1 MNSAKNKIRVKVMT
15 RAEYS
20 SDAHRSLLRQ
30 FPNSTPTWGECEF
43 IFDPHCTFYDW
54 FVVYHDMPNFM
65 ECGKVMYYEKL
76 KCPPENTIHINY
88 EPSSITTY
96 GTSYLRQFGCLV
108 STQEEKYLDHPNIIH
123 WQAGMPWFYG
133 RSASLKKFVPYDDL
147 IDASIPTKSQCFST
161 VCSTKQQI
169 HTLHKARLKF
179 TQKLKF
185 DIPELE
191 IFGHGHK
198 EIEDKAEALD
208 RYKYHLVI
216 ENHQAPNHWTEKLS
230 DSYLGFC
237 LPFYHG
243 CPNVAEYFP
252 EQSVIPIDIYKPN
265 EAKKI
270 MLDSIAANEYEN
282 RLNSIKE
289 ARNNVL
295 TKHNLFA
302 YLSRLIPSL
311 KTGKVANRRGIV
323 YSRKA
328 LWSKYPK
335 ARLSCVF
342 EKSKRFL
349 GNLCRTYYRSYL

>member
-1 MNSAKNKIRVKVMT
+1 MNCAKNKIRVKVMT
-15 RAEYS
+15 RGGYS
-20 SDAHRSLLRQ
+20 AGAHKSLLRQ
-30 FPNSTPTWGECEF
+30 FPNSIPTWGECEF
-43 IFDPHCTFYDW
+43 IFDPHCTLYDW

-65 ECGKVMYYEKL
+65 ECGKVMYYEEL
-76 KCPPENTIHINY
+76 KCPHKNTIHINY

-96 GTSYLRQFGCLV
+96 GTTYLRQFGYLV

-133 RSASLKKFVPYDDL
+133 RSGSMNKFVPYDDL
-147 IDASIPTKSQCFST
+147 INASITTKSECFST
-161 VCSTKQQI
+161 VCSAKKQM

-179 TQKLKF
+179 TQNLKCEM
-185 DIPELE
+185 PELE
-191 IFGHGHK
+191 IFGRGHK

-216 ENHQAPNHWTEKLS
+216 ENHKAPNHWTEKLS
-230 DSYLGFC
+230 DAYLGFC

-252 EQSVIPIDIYKPN
+252 EQSFISINIYKAD

-270 MLDSIAANEYEN
+270 IMDSIASNEYKN
-282 RLNSIKE
+282 RLNSIEE
-289 ARNNVL
+289 ARNRVL
-295 TKHNLFA
+295 IKHNLFA
-302 YLSRLIPSL
+302 YLSRLIPTL
-311 KTGKVANRRGIV
+311 KTGKVANQGGII

-335 ARLSCVF
+335 ARLSSAF

-349 GNLCRTYYRSYL
+349 GNLLHTS